1 MGTVEKAS
9 KNILEMKTDIKQN
22 ISLEGIALRV
32 SIVAMLVYG
41 AFLTVVLLLWAVL
54 KQSSETW
61 KRLTQNHKM
70 APDEFPGPLDK

>member
-41 AFLTVVLLLWAVL
+41 AFLTVVLLL
-54 KQSSETW
+54 
-61 KRLTQNHKM
+61 
-70 APDEFPGPLDK
+70 